1 MPELSDFL
9 AILHDSNL
17 TVPLACSLLTGA
29 IIGGEREVQ
38 GKPAGLR
45 THMLVCL
52 ASTLLMLVAVR
63 QSQWV
68 MAQIPGTTIVADLT
82 RMPHGI
88 LTGIGFLGAGVIMR
102 NGVSVQGL
110 TTAASLWVTAAL
122 GIVYGVG
129 MVSLGVVGSVLSLL
143 VLGLLRLVQSR
154 LPALTKVRIVVRVRE
169 GVAFGAPDLEGLL
182 QSHGLRVRAIS
193 WRHFG
198 SHAATELTVSAYTR
212 SGRSRLE
219 ALVGA
224 LRGVEGV
231 TEFTVRPLDGP
242 ATEA

>member
-1 MPELSDFL
+1 MPDLSDFL
-9 AILHDSNL
+9 AILSNPDL
-17 TVPLACSLLTGA
+17 TVPLGFSLLTGA

-63 QSQWV
+63 QSEWV
-68 MAQIPGTTIVADLT
+68 MAQIPGTSIVADLT

-88 LTGIGFLGAGVIMR
+88 LTGIGFLGAGVILR
-102 NGVSVQGL
+102 DGVSVHGL

-129 MVSLGVVGSVLSLL
+129 MVSLGVIGSVIALL
-143 VLGLLRLVQSR
+143 VLVLLKVVQTL
-154 LPALTKVRIVVRVRE
+154 LPARTKLSIVVRVLD
-169 GVAFGAPDLEGLL
+169 GATFGAPDLEALL
-182 QSHGLRVRAIS
+182 RQHGLTVRAVC
-193 WRHFG
+193 WRHI
-198 SHAATELTVSAYTR
+198 SRHAATELAVTAYSRT
-212 SGRSRLE
+212 GRSRLE
-219 ALVGA
+219 TLVQA

-231 TEFTVRPLDGP
+231 TDFTVRPMDGL
-242 ATEA
+242 AGEG